1 MSLPRP
7 PISTH
12 DETILVL
19 APTGKDSALIAEAL
33 ARVGIAAES
42 IPSLGELTRIIG
54 SEPRGTIMLAEEAL
68 HPDSI
73 PPFMKALSLQEK
85 WSDIPII
92 LMTGHGETNRVS
104 LQMLNLFT
112 ASGNVTLLERPCRAV
127 TIISVVQVA
136 LRARRK
142 QYEVRDLLQALESAV
157 AQRDEFMSIA
167 SHELKT
173 PLTSLKLQAQVG
185 ERSLARGDP
194 AFQSPDNLRKLMRS
208 TNKQLD
214 RLSRLVEDML
224 DVSRVNTGKLTLAPE
239 RVDLSALVSDVL
251 DRFESQL
258 VEADCALTAEIEP
271 DVIGLWD
278 GYRIEQV
285 ASNLLSNVIKYGRG
299 CPVRVSLSCEGKQVK
314 LEVSDQG
321 PGISMEDQRRIFD
334 RFERAANA
342 KHIGGLG
349 LGLYISKQIVENHG
363 GKIEVESVPGKGST
377 FRVLLPLV
385 QAAAGLDNVSVLA
398 THARSTTGARD

>member
-1 MSLPRP
+1 MTENSRDRLPV
-7 PISTH
+7 
-12 DETILVL
+12 DETILIL
-19 APTGKDSALIAEAL
+19 APTGQDSTLIAEAL
-33 ARVGIAAES
+33 VRVGIAAES
-42 IPSLGELTRIIG
+42 VSSLAQLTEIIAA
-54 SEPRGTIMLAEEAL
+54 EPRGMIMLAEEAL

-73 PPFMKALSLQEK
+73 APFMKALSLQEK

-142 QYEVRDLLQALESAV
+142 QYEVRDLLRALESAV

-173 PLTSLKLQAQVG
+173 PLTSLKLQTQVG

-194 AFQSPDNLRKLMRS
+194 AFQSPENLRKLLGS
-208 TNKQLD
+208 TSKQLD
-214 RLSRLVEDML
+214 RLGRLVEDML
-224 DVSRVNTGKLTLAPE
+224 DVSRVNTGKLSLAPE
-239 RVDLSALVSDVL
+239 RMDLSALVMDVL
-251 DRFESQL
+251 DRFRSQL
-258 VEADCALTAEIEP
+258 VEVGCEVTAEIDS
-271 DVIGLWD
+271 DVVGLWD
-278 GYRIEQV
+278 AYRIEQV
-285 ASNLLSNVIKYGRG
+285 ASNLLSNVIRYSRG
-299 CPVRVSLSCEGKQVK
+299 APVHVSLVREGENAV
-314 LEVSDQG
+314 LEVRDSG
-321 PGISMEDQRRIFD
+321 PGISIEDQKKIFD

-342 KHIGGLG
+342 KHVRGLG

-363 GKIEVESVPGKGST
+363 GKIEVDSRPGEGST
-377 FRVLLPLV
+377 FRVTLPLRET
-385 QAAAGLDNVSVLA
+385 AGVENVSVL
-398 THARSTTGARD
+398 TARPRASSHRHP

>member
-1 MSLPRP
+1 MSESK
-7 PISTH
+7 STIH
-12 DETILVL
+12 PVDETILVL
-19 APTGKDSALIAEAL
+19 APTGQDSTLISEAL
-33 ARVGIAAES
+33 VRVGIAAES
-42 IPSLGELTRIIG
+42 VLSLAKLTEVIQQ
-54 SEPRGTIMLAEEAL
+54 EPRGTIMIAEEAL
-68 HPDSI
+68 HPDGI
-73 PPFMKALSLQEK
+73 APFMRALSHQEK

-142 QYEVRDLLQALESAV
+142 QYEVRDLLRALETAV

-173 PLTSLKLQAQVG
+173 PLTSLKLQTQVG

-194 AFQSPDNLRKLMRS
+194 TFQSPENLRKLLGS
-208 TNKQLD
+208 TSKQLD
-214 RLSRLVEDML
+214 RLGRLVEDML

-239 RVDLSALVSDVL
+239 RVNLSNLIKDVL
-251 DRFESQL
+251 DRFRSQL
-258 VEADCALTAEIEP
+258 VEAGCEVTEQIES
-271 DVIGLWD
+271 DIVGLWD
-278 GYRIEQV
+278 AYRIEQV
-285 ASNLLSNVIKYGRG
+285 MSNLLSNVIRYSRYA
-299 CPVRVSLSCEGKQVK
+299 PVRISLTREDENAVLVVQDS
-314 LEVSDQG
+314 G
-321 PGISMEDQRRIFD
+321 PGISDADQKRIFD

-363 GKIEVESVPGKGST
+363 GAIEVDSRPGEGSR
-377 FRVLLPLV
+377 FRVTLPLRHT
-385 QAAAGLDNVSVLA
+385 AAGVENVSVLE
-398 THARSTTGARD
+398 ARAR